1 MEGPI
6 RIPLRDGA
14 DGTYG
19 QHIYWREFYDGIP
32 IFLAGVKAKTRDKTE
47 YEVLFL
53 PPLLCHSLC
62 LLLTISPLQI
72 LSSVAK

>member
-14 DGTYG
+14 DGILSTWDEIYG

-47 YEVLFL
+47 YEFLFL
-53 PPLLCHSLC
+53 PPLLCHSL
-62 LLLTISPLQI
+62 SF
-72 LSSVAK
+72 ADH